1 MTQFKKMNSFT
12 QIFPQNINN
21 AKQLGRINDN
31 SVSLL
36 AVNFFKNE
44 VNIAR
49 ILQEALFTSQLDNQT

>member
-36 AVNFFKNE
+36 AVNFCKM
-44 VNIAR
+44 R
-49 ILQEALFTSQLDNQT
+49 